1 MPLAPSY
8 PNSSIFPSTGNQD
21 TPSFI
26 ENLDESDD
34 EENNDE
40 AFDSEQAPQSSDSST
55 EVTRFL
61 IKHLPKQLTQLRNE
75 KHELED
81 KIHDFEQIVSEQR
94 MQMSE
99 HERRVEVE
107 RSKTKTLE
115 ERLIQVN
122 GASEKLIMKLI
133 FID

>member
-1 MPLAPSY
+1 
-8 PNSSIFPSTGNQD
+8 
-21 TPSFI
+21 
-26 ENLDESDD
+26 
-34 EENNDE
+34 
-40 AFDSEQAPQSSDSST
+40 
-55 EVTRFL
+55 
-61 IKHLPKQLTQLRNE
+61 LRNE

-122 GASEKLIMKLI
+122 
-133 FID
+133 